1 MSFGARG
8 TVRYIHD
15 VFGETPDAVMQFAG
29 GGSPFTVM
37 GARMGTNF
45 CWAGLGLT
53 FGYRE
58 TANLFVDVN
67 TLTSTKQSIFMG
79 SGGVELR
86 W

>member
-1 MSFGARG
+1 
-8 TVRYIHD
+8 
-15 VFGETPDAVMQFAG
+15 MQVLREAAAHLRSWEAG
-29 GGSPFTVM
+29 GW
-37 GARMGTNF
+37 GTNF